1 MLKVLFISILVSFQG
16 NSQNFITI
24 SDKNFEGFL
33 NEKYPNSMSGNQLD
47 ISSLE
52 IVNEESLV
60 LNSLNIKN
68 IDGIEY
74 FVNLKSLECLENQIS
89 SISKL
94 PSNLVKLDV
103 GMNQLIKLP
112 VLPLTLEELS
122 CADNQLIELPI
133 LPNALKILYCNFNK
147 LSSLPTLPTS
157 LEFLACGSNNLTCL
171 PVLPKSI
178 FMGDIALNPLNCISG
193 HEAWMDEESLKI
205 PLCEKIE
212 NATISTSCICISNS
226 LLSNTE
232 LSSSE
237 IDLDDVVIFPN
248 PTQGNITIKASNE
261 ISLIRVI
268 DLKGQTIMGYT
279 LKKEDQLASSINVD
293 LSNLMNGVYFVETT
307 IDEIVSISKVIK
319 NN

>member
-24 SDKNFEGFL
+24 RDKNFEGFL

-60 LNSLNIKN
+60 LNSLNIEN

-74 FVNLKSLECLENQIS
+74 FVNLKSLECLENRIS
-89 SISKL
+89 AISKL
-94 PSNLVKLDV
+94 PSSLVKLDV
-103 GMNQLIKLP
+103 GMNQLTKLP
-112 VLPLTLEELS
+112 VLPGTLEELS

-147 LSSLPTLPTS
+147 LSSLPTLPIS

-171 PVLPKSI
+171 PVLPESI
-178 FMGDIALNPLNCISG
+178 FMGNIALNPLNCVSS
-193 HEAWMDEESLKI
+193 HADWMDEESLKI
-205 PLCEKIE
+205 PICESIANDKSAI
-212 NATISTSCICISNS
+212 SCICVSTS

-232 LSSSE
+232 ISSSE
-237 IDLDDVVIFPN
+237 IDLNDVVIFPN
-248 PTQGNITIKASNE
+248 PTQGNVYIKAKNE

-268 DLKGQTIMGYT
+268 DLKGHAVIENKLNRDINISTSIT
-279 LKKEDQLASSINVD
+279 LD
-293 LSNLMNGVYFVETT
+293 LSNLKNGVYFIETT
-307 IDEIVSISKVIK
+307 LDGIISISKVIK